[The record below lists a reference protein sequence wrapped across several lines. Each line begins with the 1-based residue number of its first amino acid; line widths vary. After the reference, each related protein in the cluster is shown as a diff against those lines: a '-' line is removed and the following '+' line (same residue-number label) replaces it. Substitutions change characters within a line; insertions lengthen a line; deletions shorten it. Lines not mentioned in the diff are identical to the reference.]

1 MHTEPGSMNYWL
13 WLGAALGVGFATFAS
28 AVGAIAS
35 VLKSASF
42 SKKRGT
48 MILLFISNFASGNA
62 LYEYEYIIKK
72 IINNQSISPQT
83 AISQIIAFI
92 CWVAQFYQYLSH
104 NVLTLAER
112 QEFAWYSTGMSRL
125 GHSFYFIVAGIL
137 LVFINITFLC
147 IAVRVERQERRARHD
162 DPAYDEKQQG
172 AIMLY

>member
-72 IINNQSISPQT
+72 IINNQSISPPNSHLPNHCVHLLGCPVLP
-83 AISQIIAFI
+83 ISKPQRSHIGRASGIRLVQH
-92 CWVAQFYQYLSH
+92 WHVPSWSQFLFHRCRHFAGLYQHYVSLHCRS
-104 NVLTLAER
+104 
-112 QEFAWYSTGMSRL
+112 
-125 GHSFYFIVAGIL
+125 
-137 LVFINITFLC
+137 
-147 IAVRVERQERRARHD
+147 RRA
-162 DPAYDEKQQG
+162 PG
-172 AIMLY
+172 ATSPSR

>member
-62 LYEYEYIIKK
+62 LYEYEYIIT
-72 IINNQSISPQT
+72 I
-83 AISQIIAFI
+83 
-92 CWVAQFYQYLSH
+92 Y
-104 NVLTLAER
+104 
-112 QEFAWYSTGMSRL
+112 
-125 GHSFYFIVAGIL
+125 
-137 LVFINITFLC
+137 
-147 IAVRVERQERRARHD
+147 
-162 DPAYDEKQQG
+162 
-172 AIMLY
+172 